1 VSRLTGVSS
10 GKIVVAE
17 PQIPRLIL
25 LAVLTS
31 MASSS
36 AAKIFPKLA
45 QMSLLAGNMATG
57 PHFFND

>member
-1 VSRLTGVSS
+1 MSS

-31 MASSS
+31 LASSS
-36 AAKIFPKLA
+36 TAKIFPKLA

-57 PHFFND
+57 PQFFND